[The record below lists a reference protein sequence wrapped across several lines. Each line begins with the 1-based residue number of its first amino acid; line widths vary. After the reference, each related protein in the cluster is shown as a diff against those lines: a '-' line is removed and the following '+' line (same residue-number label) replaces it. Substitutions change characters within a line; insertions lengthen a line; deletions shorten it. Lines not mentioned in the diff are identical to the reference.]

1 VAEDGRQEMSAQ
13 KAKEN
18 AVEKK
23 TLLALATRAKI
34 PVDITKGL
42 TLPPL
47 RKIIQRKKDLGVVT
61 VILWR
66 LLPQD
71 VTRYLMGW
79 VILDEGLQERLDGR
93 EYRAYKTL
101 IACRKVDQEF
111 SERSVH
117 PRLREAARLS
127 VVELDAQIALAKK

>member
-1 VAEDGRQEMSAQ
+1 MSAQ

-18 AVEKK
+18 AREKK

-34 PVDITKGL
+34 PEDITKGL

-47 RKIIQRKKDLGVVT
+47 RQIIQRKKDLGVVT
-61 VILWR
+61 VILCR

-79 VILDEGLQERLDGR
+79 VILDERLQDRHDGR
-93 EYRAYKTL
+93 EARAYKTL
-101 IACRKVDQEF
+101 IACRKVEQEF
-111 SERSVH
+111 FERSVH
-117 PRLREAARLS
+117 PRVREAARLR

>member
-1 VAEDGRQEMSAQ
+1 MAEISAQ
-13 KAKEN
+13 KTKEN
-18 AVEKK
+18 AREKE

-34 PVDITKGL
+34 PDDITKGM

-47 RKIIQRKKDLGVVT
+47 RKSIQRKKDLGVVT

-71 VTRYLMGW
+71 VARYLMGW
-79 VILDEGLQERLDGR
+79 VILDEGIQDRLDGR

-101 IACRKVDQEF
+101 IACRKLDQEF
-111 SERSVH
+111 FERAVH
-117 PRLREAARLS
+117 PRVREAARLR

>member
-1 VAEDGRQEMSAQ
+1 MAEMSAQ

-18 AVEKK
+18 AREKK

-34 PVDITKGL
+34 PEDITKGL

-47 RKIIQRKKDLGVVT
+47 RQLIQRKKDLGVVT
-61 VILWR
+61 VILCR

-79 VILDEGLQERLDGR
+79 VILDEGLQERHDGR

-101 IACRKVDQEF
+101 IACRKVEQEF
-111 SERSVH
+111 FERSVH
-117 PRLREAARLS
+117 PRLREAARLR
-127 VVELDAQIALAKK
+127 VVELDAQIALAKKVKK